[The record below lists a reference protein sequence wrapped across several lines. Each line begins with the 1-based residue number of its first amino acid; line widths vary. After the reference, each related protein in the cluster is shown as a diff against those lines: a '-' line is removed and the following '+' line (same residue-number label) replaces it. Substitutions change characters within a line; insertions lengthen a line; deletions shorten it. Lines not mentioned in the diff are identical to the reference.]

1 MKMIASLCVAVTLLA
16 GPVAAQSAAAA
27 PSAPAEAA
35 PSARQLEL
43 ANELVEAQNV
53 RKMYETSI
61 VPMMSKVMSAA
72 AVDSSSPDSQKEA
85 AATKA
90 ALTDFMNQIIPKLL
104 ASSADIYARTYSEAE
119 LEQIVAF
126 YKGPAGQAM
135 LNKMPEVMNRMAQ
148 VMIPMIPQMKKDFV
162 NDLCDRLACAP
173 AKREAMLAATQQ

>member
-61 VPMMSKVMSAA
+61 VPMMSTVRSAA

-85 AATKA
+85 AST
-90 ALTDFMNQIIPKLL
+90 
-104 ASSADIYARTYSEAE
+104 
-119 LEQIVAF
+119 
-126 YKGPAGQAM
+126 
-135 LNKMPEVMNRMAQ
+135 
-148 VMIPMIPQMKKDFV
+148 
-162 NDLCDRLACAP
+162 
-173 AKREAMLAATQQ
+173 